1 VEGWAMTLILPST
14 VVLFLYETFQ
24 VFISKGIPSRRDE
37 QPFNL
42 IRRIFREGGHTTIFT
57 HRLVLR
63 NFSEGG
69 SFSAGGQPFSPQ
81 RGRHSF
87 FPTGFL

>member
-1 VEGWAMTLILPST
+1 MTLILPST

-42 IRRIFREGGHTTIFT
+42 IRRIFREGGLFAS
-57 HRLVLR
+57 
-63 NFSEGG
+63 FPG
-69 SFSAGGQPFSPQ
+69 SFAQNWNWNTQGIFGVYPET
-81 RGRHSF
+81 RHPCDIF
-87 FPTGFL
+87 RIGL